1 MSLPG
6 FASSLGGAAG
16 RIVGMMEFGVN
27 VRNGRAVGGLAE
39 SIGKLRD
46 SFIGFGVTTIF
57 IDRLL
62 QSFGRAWD
70 TLNNTLGVDRMT
82 DRSAQLARM
91 AEGLGTNTERLSAFV
106 GISERYG
113 AEINDIPDL
122 IATMQDKLKDFAE
135 GNKTVA
141 DNFKKTGLLPKDFIG
156 KGPLDRFL
164 ILVDGI
170 QKLDEADRA
179 AFLSRTFG
187 DDLGRKFAPMV
198 VKGSK
203 AIREEMMSMVLTGQ
217 VLSKSQIAMGASV
230 RGYMMDT
237 FGVFDGFR
245 NSMTMAILPTVAR
258 AMESISGFFKSLSI
272 TARKHVDEMSNSIM
286 RLYDLFANFGIVKFL
301 GRDIEDVFATLQA
314 AILGVAAASII
325 WFGGMLAAS
334 APFLAAAAAIG
345 LVLQDIYVYLQ
356 GGDSI
361 TKRLL
366 DSGGGLIGMFIEGF
380 KGIYGFLQMLYEA
393 SVLFLKEVI
402 ASPYIP
408 LLFGFLMAGLG
419 VILFMLTALMLAFTI
434 LMRVVNAALYGL
446 LAIVETLLGFLLAI
460 IGAIAKI
467 ATLGGMIDWTG
478 GWADWLMNTSTT
490 LLGKGYNEFGNAAGA
505 LSGGTLASKLGTL
518 YGPTSGNPGTVN
530 NIMVNNTVNSVNA
543 PQTAVAVLNDS
554 MTRVQEKVTAP

>member
-1 MSLPG
+1 MALPG
-6 FASSLGGAAG
+6 FTSSLGGAAG

-27 VRNGRAVGGLAE
+27 VRNGKAVGGLAE

-46 SFIGFGVTTIF
+46 SFISFGVTTIF

-170 QKLDEADRA
+170 KNLDEADRA

-203 AIREEMMSMVLTGQ
+203 AIREEMMAMVLTGQ
-217 VLSKSQIAMGASV
+217 VMSASQIKMGAET
-230 RGYMMDT
+230 RATMT
-237 FGVFDGFR
+237 KAWGVFDGFR
-245 NSMTMAILPTVAR
+245 NSMTMVFMPTIQR
-258 AMESISGFFKSLSI
+258 AMKIVATFFESLAI
-272 TARKHVDEMSNSIM
+272 TARKHVNEMSNSLE
-286 RLYDLFANFGIVKFL
+286 RLYDRLSTFGIVKFL
-301 GRDIEDVFATLQA
+301 GGDIEDVFAALQA
-314 AILGVAAASII
+314 VILGVAAASFL
-325 WFGGMLAAS
+325 WLGGMLAAS
-334 APFLAAAAAIG
+334 APFLAVAAAIG

-366 DSGGGLIGMFIEGF
+366 DSGGGLIGMFVEGL
-380 KGIYGFLQMLYEA
+380 KVIYGLFQMLYEA
-393 SVLFLKEVI
+393 STLFLKEVI
-402 ASPYIP
+402 ASPVIP
-408 LLFGFLMAGLG
+408 VLFGFLMAGLG
-419 VILFMLTALMLAFTI
+419 VVTFMLTALMILFTI
-434 LMRVVNAALYGL
+434 VMRVVNAALYGVIGL
-446 LAIVETLLGFLLAI
+446 VETLLGFLLAI
-460 IGAIAKI
+460 VGALVKI
-467 ATLGGMIDWTG
+467 VTLGGMIGDG
-478 GWADWLMNTSTT
+478 GWGDWLMNSSVS

-505 LSGGTLASKLGTL
+505 LTGGTLASKLGTL
-518 YGPTSGNPGTVN
+518 YGPTASNPGTVN

-554 MTRVQEKVTAP
+554 MTRVQEKVSTP

>member
-1 MSLPG
+1 MALPG

-16 RIVGMMEFGVN
+16 RVVGMMEFGVN
-27 VRNGRAVGGLAE
+27 VRNGKAVGGLAD

-46 SFIGFGVTTIF
+46 SFISFGVTTIF
-57 IDRLL
+57 LDRLL

-91 AEGLGTNTERLSAFV
+91 AQGLGTNTERLSAFV
-106 GISERYG
+106 GISEKYG

-203 AIREEMMSMVLTGQ
+203 AIREEMMAMVVTGQ
-217 VLSKSQIAMGASV
+217 VLSKSQIEMGANV
-230 RGYMMDT
+230 RGYMVT
-237 FGVFDGFR
+237 AWGVFDGFR
-245 NSMTMAILPTVAR
+245 NSMAMVFMPTIQR
-258 AMESISGFFKSLSI
+258 AMEKVASFFEDMAI
-272 TARKHVDEMSNSIM
+272 TARKHVDEMSNSID
-286 RLYDLFANFGIVKFL
+286 RLYNIVATFGVFQFL
-301 GRDIEDVFATLQA
+301 SRDIEDVFAALQA
-314 AILGVAAASII
+314 VVLGVAAASAL
-325 WFGGMLAAS
+325 WLGGMLAAS
-334 APFLAAAAAIG
+334 APFLAVAAAIG
-345 LVLQDIYVYLQ
+345 LVLQDIYVYMQ

-366 DSGGGLIGMFIEGF
+366 DSGGGLALMLIEAL
-380 KGIYGFLQMLYEA
+380 KGVYGFMRILYEA
-393 SVLFLKEVI
+393 SMLFLKEFL
-402 ASPYIP
+402 ASPVIP
-408 LLFGFLMAGLG
+408 LVLGFLIAGIG
-419 VILFMLTALMLAFTI
+419 VFTFLFSALLVIFTVG
-434 LMRVVNAALYGL
+434 MRVVNAALYGL
-446 LAIVETLLGFLLAI
+446 LGVVEMLLGFLLSI
-460 IGAIAKI
+460 VGALVKI
-467 ATLGGMIDWTG
+467 LTLGGMIGDG
-478 GWADWLMNTSTT
+478 GWGDWLMNTSIG
-490 LLGKGYNEFGNAAGA
+490 LLGRGYNEIGNVGGA
-505 LSGGTLASKLGTL
+505 LTGGTLASKLGTL
-518 YGPTSGNPGTVN
+518 YGPTSSNPGTVN
-530 NIMVNNTVNSVNA
+530 NILVNNTVNSVNA

-554 MTRVQEKVTAP
+554 MTRVQEKVAQP